1 MTFDEFIK
9 EYRGKNQTFLE
20 TSDLAVIKMYLEYK
34 RPDTWRTGE
43 ISGTGWYYLGYV
55 AKNTKLFCPANVVK
69 AID

>member
-9 EYRGKNQTFLE
+9 EHCSRNEVFLQ

-43 ISGTGWYYLGYV
+43 ITDTGWYYLGYV
-55 AKNTKLFCPANVVK
+55 AKNIKLFCPANVVN

>member
-9 EYRGKNQTFLE
+9 EHCSRNESFLQTSEL
-20 TSDLAVIKMYLEYK
+20 SVIKMYLEYK
-34 RPDTWRTGE
+34 HPDTWRTGE
-43 ISGTGWYYLGYV
+43 VSNTGWYYLGYV